1 MQNVS
6 TFLNIE
12 TIFITL
18 SVNPTLKRRFLIQKK
33 SGAFKCWNCRK
44 IDSFAGAFR
53 LYFCALNV
61 QNSAYFLTKYI
72 STERNDFP
80 KASSSDVGGV
90 TRASNDF

>member
-33 SGAFKCWNCRK
+33 VGH
-44 IDSFAGAFR
+44 
-53 LYFCALNV
+53 LNV
-61 QNSAYFLTKYI
+61 GIVEK
-72 STERNDFP
+72 
-80 KASSSDVGGV
+80 
-90 TRASNDF
+90 